1 MLNNYLF
8 TYKTKSMFTQIKTS
22 KENKEV
28 VSLLTR
34 KLGLGTENIIARI
47 AYSYSLSKGTKLD
60 LNNIENSMGK
70 EYNKSVLFGDYADI
84 YVAMVCTHYN
94 LYKTDKDIA
103 KYIKM
108 HVDDGLQLLN
118 KEVDERSNIDGFD
131 FLSEKINNSLKII
144 ND

>member
-1 MLNNYLF
+1 MLTNYLF
-8 TYKTKSMFTQIKTS
+8 IYKTKNMFTQIKTS

-47 AYSYSLSKGTKLD
+47 AYTYSLSKGTKLD

-70 EYNKSVLFGDYADI
+70 EYNKSVLFGEYADI

-94 LYKTDKDIA
+94 LYKTDKDIS

-108 HVDDGLQLLN
+108 HVDEGLQLLN
-118 KEVDERSNIDGFD
+118 VEVNDRSNIDGFD
-131 FLSEKINNSLKII
+131 FLSEKINIGLDLSI
-144 ND
+144 